1 MGLTAMF
8 DRLRKAFAAPLG
20 PAVTLPPSG
29 QPVSNQDVA
38 RWAAQQ
44 RIAMVA
50 HAQDGHFDL
59 GGDLGGHPWRLESG
73 PPTRPYVQGLELRG
87 RADVGADPDAAVMV
101 LNRPLREALERHV
114 YSSITDSLRTSVDA
128 HMPEEMRWLAM
139 YEEVEWPE
147 LPVSFRRHFA
157 VVAECAEH
165 AQRWVHAPLVSQLLN
180 AVEEAADGPSAHSPL
195 IVMLVR
201 GKVYLRAEHRRGS
214 LAETANATGILLA
227 AAQAAQQNLPP
238 PPPAEPMS

>member
-1 MGLTAMF
+1 MF
-8 DRLRKAFAAPLG
+8 DRLRKAFATPAGLG
-20 PAVTLPPSG
+20 TTPSTTG

-59 GGDLGGHPWRLESG
+59 GGDLGNPARLESG

-114 YSSITDSLRTSVDA
+114 YSSITDSLRTSADA

-139 YEEVEWPE
+139 YEEVE
-147 LPVSFRRHFA
+147 
-157 VVAECAEH
+157 C
-165 AQRWVHAPLVSQLLN
+165 
-180 AVEEAADGPSAHSPL
+180 
-195 IVMLVR
+195 
-201 GKVYLRAEHRRGS
+201 Y
-214 LAETANATGILLA
+214 
-227 AAQAAQQNLPP
+227 
-238 PPPAEPMS
+238 